1 MSHYHSF
8 TVEITSIYGYHG
20 KFRNVFAEAAAVL
33 CWLFQALMVC
43 FFFPINEQMSSPTAH

>member
-1 MSHYHSF
+1 MSQYHSF
-8 TVEITSIYGYHG
+8 TVEITSNYGYHG

-43 FFFPINEQMSSPTAH
+43 FFPN